1 MRVSVGSIANLAARE
16 EGGILVFVAML
27 TPVLLLFIAL
37 SVDIGN
43 WWVHKRHLQLQVD
56 AAALAGGALL
66 GDCFTD
72 PAGANVAITNEATRF
87 GGAAGSSYNEQLGGT
102 QKGTV
107 SLAYQSNTYPSGA
120 ADPVGDTETAPPCD
134 TAHLMLDV
142 KASEVVFLSCS
153 ARSSSSSLR
162 ARRSPIRRSTPTPAS
177 S

>member
-1 MRVSVGSIANLAARE
+1 
-16 EGGILVFVAML
+16 ML
-27 TPVLLLFIAL
+27 TPIFLLFLAL

-120 ADPVGDTETAPPCD
+120 ADPERRHRD
-134 TAHLMLDV
+134 
-142 KASEVVFLSCS
+142 
-153 ARSSSSSLR
+153 RRLR
-162 ARRSPIRRSTPTPAS
+162 ATRRT
-177 S
+177 